1 MKPRSIFAVAI
12 AVAALFLPARA
23 WAFNLNDVIK
33 QTQAGIAD
41 SLIVRQIQQSGRGF
55 RLSSEDFRKLKQA
68 GVSDEVMS
76 ALVMSDRPKQG
87 PPLPSGPSTVVHVV
101 AQYGPYP
108 YPYPYY
114 YPPGFSFGVSFGFGY
129 PYRVY
134 RPYPYHLHRW

>member
-41 SLIVRQIQQSGRGF
+41 SLIVRQIQQ
-55 RLSSEDFRKLKQA
+55 
-68 GVSDEVMS
+68 
-76 ALVMSDRPKQG
+76 
-87 PPLPSGPSTVVHVV
+87 SGPSTVVHVV